1 MNGGLLIDTHILLW
15 ARTEPEK
22 LTAGERN
29 TLISAPLRYVSAV
42 CLWEFAILMGL
53 GRIEANAGLLEV
65 PTGYDLL
72 PISHEHC
79 KALLELSRHHR
90 DPFDRM
96 LIAQARSERIPLLSR
111 DRRIAAYGDEA
122 TILRY
127 PEP

>member
-1 MNGGLLIDTHILLW
+1 VNGGLLIDTHILLW

-22 LTAGERN
+22 LTVGETN
-29 TLISAPLRYVSAV
+29 ALMSARLRYVSAV

-53 GRIEANAGLLEV
+53 GRIEANTGLLEV
-65 PTGYDLL
+65 PSGFDLL

-79 KALLELSRHHR
+79 RALLELSRHLR

-96 LIAQARSERIPLLSR
+96 LVAQARSERIPLLTR
-111 DRRIAAYGDEA
+111 DRRIAAYSDEA
-122 TILRY
+122 TILRF

>member
-1 MNGGLLIDTHILLW
+1 VNGGLLIDTHILLW

-22 LTAGERN
+22 LTVGETN
-29 TLISAPLRYVSAV
+29 ALMSAQLRYVSAV

-53 GRIEANAGLLEV
+53 GRIEANTGLLEV
-65 PTGYDLL
+65 PSGFDLL

-79 KALLELSRHHR
+79 RALLELSRHLR

-96 LIAQARSERIPLLSR
+96 LVAQARSERIPLLTR
-111 DRRIAAYGDEA
+111 DRRIAAYSDEA
-122 TILRY
+122 TILRF

>member
-1 MNGGLLIDTHILLW
+1 VNGGLLIDTHILLW

-22 LTAGERN
+22 LTVGETN
-29 TLISAPLRYVSAV
+29 TLISAQLRYVSAV

-53 GRIEANAGLLEV
+53 GRIEANTGLLEV

-79 KALLELSRHHR
+79 RALLELSRHHR

-96 LIAQARSERIPLLSR
+96 LVAQARSERIPLLSR

-122 TILRY
+122 TILRF